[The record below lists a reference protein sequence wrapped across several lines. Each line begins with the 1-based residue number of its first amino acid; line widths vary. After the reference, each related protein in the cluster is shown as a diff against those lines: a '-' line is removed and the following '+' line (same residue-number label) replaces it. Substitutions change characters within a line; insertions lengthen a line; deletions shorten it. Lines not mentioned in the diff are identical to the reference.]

1 MENINKNNKSIN
13 YDKTCAHIPCQCLLE
28 TGGDYCSPACE
39 KAGDST
45 DCLCGHDECRA
56 QA

>member
-1 MENINKNNKSIN
+1 MENINDDSKI
-13 YDKTCAHIPCQCLLE
+13 YDKTCAHIACQCPPDI
-28 TGGDYCSPACE
+28 GSDYCSPACE